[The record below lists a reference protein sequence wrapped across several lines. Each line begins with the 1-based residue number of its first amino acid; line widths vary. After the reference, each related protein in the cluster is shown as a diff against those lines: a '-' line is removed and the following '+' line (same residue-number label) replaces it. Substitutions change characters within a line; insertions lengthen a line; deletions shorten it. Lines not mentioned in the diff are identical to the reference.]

1 MCTFANPKEVQK
13 PKALICTRKQN
24 REGFSLMSRNKSNGE
39 NGEKSPEGWRYP
51 EQPLSK
57 GPFAIFGN
65 NLAIV
70 RHFCF
75 LLRHCQRVHFWTYP
89 RILTVLVKWHHPAN
103 GLLDG
108 ILTSIKRTRIN
119 STTDSMKRYSAIWP
133 IPGRSQSK
141 PWSVYFTFDN
151 SHRKLALVKRTQDFV
166 INLQPHPQGNSRY
179 VNEWRRRGTER
190 DVTSE
195 KTGNDWEL
203 VWFYNHGKQE
213 DSCYN

>member
-1 MCTFANPKEVQK
+1 MVKNRQRAGDIQNNHFQRAPSPSLVTIWRLFVILLN
-13 PKALICTRKQN
+13 ALLPHRQ
-24 REGFSLMSRNKSNGE
+24 
-39 NGEKSPEGWRYP
+39 
-51 EQPLSK
+51 
-57 GPFAIFGN
+57 
-65 NLAIV
+65 
-70 RHFCF
+70 H
-75 LLRHCQRVHFWTYP
+75 VHFWTYP
-89 RILTVLVKWHHPAN
+89 RILTVLVKWRHPAN